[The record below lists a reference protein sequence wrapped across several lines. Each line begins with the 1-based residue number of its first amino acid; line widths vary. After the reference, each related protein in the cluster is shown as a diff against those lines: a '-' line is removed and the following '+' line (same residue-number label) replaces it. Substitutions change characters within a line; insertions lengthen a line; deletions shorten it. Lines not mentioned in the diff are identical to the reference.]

1 MYHWISKCTPL
12 SFLYQ
17 SWLWSSVFEHLRYQ
31 VNKGKHCFLLQ
42 YSLLPGGMGRWR
54 SNKVLYLKTIPVM
67 TFHQTEGIL
76 NLANT
81 HNFSLFG
88 SADPQTDITYFFH
101 LPGLPYLMMSREK
114 KTQDFIKIGDNR
126 LNVHSPWGMSPSED
140 FCTEYLRA
148 WRKRR
153 YTLEMDEESG
163 IGWINQW
170 ETIRSY
176 AHGTWFHCC
185 LRGRII

>member
-1 MYHWISKCTPL
+1 
-12 SFLYQ
+12 
-17 SWLWSSVFEHLRYQ
+17 
-31 VNKGKHCFLLQ
+31 
-42 YSLLPGGMGRWR
+42 MGRWR

-88 SADPQTDITYFFH
+88 SADPQTDISSFFH

-126 LNVHSPWGMSPSED
+126 LNVHSSWECHPVRIFARNIWELEGKEDIPWKWTKNQE
-140 FCTEYLRA
+140 LV
-148 WRKRR
+148 
-153 YTLEMDEESG
+153 ES
-163 IGWINQW
+163 IN
-170 ETIRSY
+170 ERLY
-176 AHGTWFHCC
+176 GHMHMAHGFIVVCVVGLFKGANGC
-185 LRGRII
+185 VDILISRCDPFLSFFSFVVKSE